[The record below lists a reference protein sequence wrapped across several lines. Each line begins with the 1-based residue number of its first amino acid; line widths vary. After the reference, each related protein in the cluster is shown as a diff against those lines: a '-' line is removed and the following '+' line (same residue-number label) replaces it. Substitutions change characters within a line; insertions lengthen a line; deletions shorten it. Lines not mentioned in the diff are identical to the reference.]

1 MSELYII
8 DKYQIRQNMANQ
20 IGLLI
25 AIFCLG
31 FLLLNI
37 WIFEPIIVGFEG
49 EHLELEDIE
58 FYDRYHFI
66 LSF

>member
-1 MSELYII
+1 
-8 DKYQIRQNMANQ
+8 MANQ

-58 FYDRYHFI
+58 FYDRYHFF